1 MCDLI
6 ESSEFGDWLMGEIS
20 QTRKQLKSVKPNGGL
35 TDRLRLETLKI
46 AKKALLEYLTTQQ
59 KMLEAASAIRD
70 GERGAACASGL

>member
-20 QTRKQLKSVKPNGGL
+20 QTRKQLKSVQQNGGL
-35 TDRLRLETLKI
+35 TDRLRLETLKT
-46 AKKALLEYLTTQQ
+46 AKDTLLEYLTTQQ

-70 GERGAACASGL
+70 GQRGAACPSSW